1 MCCIALLCITLHHS
15 NVTGASHT
23 RTSQPCN
30 VRVHGS
36 MLPVTYQDAPGNNP
50 DGSCYPGDSF
60 YHVVLFYASPT
71 CLRMTVV
78 PPNVSRG
85 IRAGNNH
92 GISGGS
98 VQGLQLP
105 DMGA

>member
-1 MCCIALLCITLHHS
+1 
-15 NVTGASHT
+15 
-23 RTSQPCN
+23 
-30 VRVHGS
+30 

-50 DGSCYPGDSF
+50 DGSYYQGSSF
-60 YHVVLFYASPT
+60 YYAVLFYASPA

-78 PPNVSRG
+78 PPNVSG
-85 IRAGNNH
+85 DIRAGNNH

-98 VQGLQLP
+98 AQGLQPP